1 MSQILVANKSFYETF
16 SHAAT
21 KHSDASI
28 VVHSDTHPQQFT
40 LDEVFK
46 RGRAV
51 GAHLQSLG
59 VGDGDV
65 VAVMLPAWSEWLTA
79 MVGAAYAGAVFLPI
93 VTAYKAKELAF
104 VLRQS
109 KARVILTPETFRGVD
124 YVALLKQC
132 GPLSDLKHHFVV
144 GKNYAAIEN
153 GPAGEDPFDVS
164 SETFAFLVY
173 TSGTTAD
180 PKGVMHSSAT
190 LLSELDAQATSR
202 NATGDQVYLS
212 PWPPGH
218 VAGALQL
225 LRFLVHGTPLVT
237 MDQWSA
243 EDAAM
248 LVETHG
254 ITDSSGTPFHMIGI
268 LEAAAAGQN
277 NLSSFQNYVLG
288 AAPVPATL
296 VQQCVDLGINVVHA
310 YGSSEHPT
318 VTMGK
323 ATDSLESRLN
333 TEGGVMPGS
342 EIIIVDENDS
352 VLANGEGEI
361 LTRGPELFL
370 GYFDT
375 RLNQSAFLTGG
386 WYRTGDVGHLDKNG
400 HLLITDRKKDIIIRG
415 GENISS
421 REVEDAMRQ
430 MPGVIDAAAI
440 AVPDSRFGERVK
452 VFVESTSEAP
462 SIDQIVQHFLSLG
475 ITKQKTPE
483 FVERISALPRNATGK
498 VLKAELRKRAAG
510 H

>member
-1 MSQILVANKSFYETF
+1 MSQSLSSDQSFYDAF
-16 SHAAT
+16 ALAA
-21 KHSDASI
+21 KQSPDAKI
-28 VVHSDTHPQQFT
+28 VVHSDSRPQTVSLGEIFR
-40 LDEVFK
+40 
-46 RGRAV
+46 RGKAV
-51 GAHLQSLG
+51 GARLRSIGLG
-59 VGDGDV
+59 QGDV

-93 VTAYKAKELAF
+93 VTAYQAKELAF

-109 KARVILTPETFRGVD
+109 KARVILTPESFRGTDFVTLIE
-124 YVALLKQC
+124 AC
-132 GPLSDLKHHFVV
+132 GELPDMQHHFMV
-144 GKNYAAIEN
+144 GGNYTALEGGRPGN
-153 GPAGEDPFDVS
+153 DPS
-164 SETFAFLVY
+164 HMPPEAFAFLVY

-190 LLSELDAQATSR
+190 LLAELAAQAAYR
-202 NATGDQVYLS
+202 GPIDNQVFLS

-225 LRFLVHGTPLVT
+225 LRFLTHGTPIVT
-237 MDQWSA
+237 MDQWNA
-243 EDAAM
+243 DAAAR
-248 LVETHG
+248 LVESHD
-254 ITDSSGTPFHMIGI
+254 ITDSSGTPFHMIGL
-268 LEAAAAGQN
+268 LEAAMTGDK
-277 NLSSFQNYVLG
+277 NLSSLQNYVLG
-288 AAPVPATL
+288 AAPVPAAL
-296 VQQCVDLGINVVHA
+296 VQQCVDLGINVVHS

-333 TEGGVMPGS
+333 TEGGIMPGS
-342 EIIIVDENDS
+342 EIIIVDDDDIILTE
-352 VLANGEGEI
+352 GEGEI

-386 WYRTGDVGHLDKNG
+386 WYRTGDVGHLDENE

-421 REVEDAMRQ
+421 REVEDAIRQ
-430 MPGVIDAAAI
+430 MPGVIDAAAV
-440 AVPDSRFGERVK
+440 AVPDERFGERVK
-452 VFVESTSEAP
+452 VFVEVTSEAP
-462 SIDQIVQHFLSLG
+462 SLEQIGVHFSSLG
-475 ITKQKTPE
+475 IAKQKTPE

-498 VLKAELRKRAAG
+498 VLKAELRKRTAG